1 MIIQTGLWTDIPA
14 FYAEWFLNRLE
25 AGFVCVR
32 NPYHLRAVTRYRLSP
47 DVVDAIGFCTKNPA
61 PLLPYLG
68 RLSPYGQFWYVT
80 ITPYGPDIEP
90 HVPDKM
96 QVMRDFRRL
105 SEAVGSRAVGW
116 RYDPIFL
123 SGTYT
128 PERHLRDF
136 ENMAA
141 YLAGSTQRCVISF
154 IDLYQKVRRNFP
166 EAREVPARQRL
177 FLGREMARIAQA
189 YGMTLMSCAEGDELA
204 PFGVDCGGCM
214 TPRVYEAALG
224 KKLRVPHRQP
234 PRGRCGCLLT
244 GDIGQYDTCGHLCR
258 YCYANS
264 SAEAVRRNRAMHDPH
279 SPFLVGGARPD
290 DLVHEARQ
298 EKWSDEQICLF

>member
-1 MIIQTGLWTDIPA
+1 
-14 FYAEWFLNRLE
+14 
-25 AGFVCVR
+25 
-32 NPYHLRAVTRYRLSP
+32 
-47 DVVDAIGFCTKNPA
+47 
-61 PLLPYLG
+61 
-68 RLSPYGQFWYVT
+68 
-80 ITPYGPDIEP
+80 
-90 HVPDKM
+90 
-96 QVMRDFRRL
+96 
-105 SEAVGSRAVGW
+105 
-116 RYDPIFL
+116 
-123 SGTYT
+123 
-128 PERHLRDF
+128 
-136 ENMAA
+136 
-141 YLAGSTQRCVISF
+141 
-154 IDLYQKVRRNFP
+154 
-166 EAREVPARQRL
+166 
-177 FLGREMARIAQA
+177 
-189 YGMTLMSCAEGDELA
+189 MTLMSCAEGDELA

-298 EKWSDEQICLF
+298 EKWSDEQICLFKTGKRRPSGRLLRESGCYSTVTGMLTGVSLAKIM

>member
-1 MIIQTGLWTDIPA
+1 MIIQTGLRTDIPA

-116 RYDPIFL
+116 RYDPFFCPGHIL
-123 SGTYT
+123 PNATC
-128 PERHLRDF
+128 EILR
-136 ENMAA
+136 
-141 YLAGSTQRCVISF
+141 TW
-154 IDLYQKVRRNFP
+154 
-166 EAREVPARQRL
+166 
-177 FLGREMARIAQA
+177 
-189 YGMTLMSCAEGDELA
+189 
-204 PFGVDCGGCM
+204 
-214 TPRVYEAALG
+214 
-224 KKLRVPHRQP
+224 LRTWP
-234 PRGRCGCLLT
+234 
-244 GDIGQYDTCGHLCR
+244 
-258 YCYANS
+258 
-264 SAEAVRRNRAMHDPH
+264 AVRSGASSVLSTCIKRFGATFPRRARCRRG
-279 SPFLVGGARPD
+279 SACFWGG
-290 DLVHEARQ
+290 
-298 EKWSDEQICLF
+298 KWPVLRRHTA